1 MITTLKD
8 YDGKVI
14 AHVEWRVVGQ
24 SGYDMEN
31 GEYVWISDLWVH
43 EAFNHQ
49 SKINELLD
57 EAMKQ
62 VPDSVKYGYFQRLVH
77 NDKKR
82 IHSRAVFE
90 RRRAS
95 HALNMENK

>member
-31 GEYVWISDLWVH
+31 GEYLWISDLWVH
-43 EAFNHQ
+43 ESFERTA
-49 SKINELLD
+49 KINEIID
-57 EAMKQ
+57 KVMK
-62 VPDSVKYGYFQRLVH
+62 VIPDSVKYGYFQRLVH
-77 NDKKR
+77 NEKKR
-82 IHSRAVFE
+82 IYSRAVFE
-90 RRRAS
+90 RRR
-95 HALNMENK
+95 LTGELIK